1 MQEVQRFVFEEK
13 NVRVVM
19 RDDSPWFVAVDVCK
33 VLQIKNS
40 RQLLENL
47 DTDERADVSITY
59 GSQSRKVNI
68 ISEPG
73 LYSVIIRSKS
83 PVAAPFRRWVTH
95 DVLPS
100 IRRTGV
106 YSGFAAAGALPAINQ
121 LSEQWVRC
129 MNARIRWDLRL
140 LMERHRL
147 TSADLVRFAQEAAS
161 VPGTIAGFDWHR
173 WDVAAPQPSDYEL
186 FMRIKPDF
194 KATIVELVD
203 RNSSAK

>member
-173 WDVAAPQPSDYEL
+173 WDTSEPAPAD
-186 FMRIKPDF
+186 FARIRR
-194 KATIVELVD
+194 L
-203 RNSSAK
+203 SADEMQSVFSLLNTK